1 VSAPRPGSVVA
12 FERVFAAMIV
22 AQAAYVVLS
31 WLAPGGWLDSF
42 STLSLGR
49 QVYVVAS
56 SVSGLLI
63 QAALLYFAAHRA
75 SYIARGLIVAFVFLR
90 VFAVVRLL
98 WLHWMSFG
106 LGSGL
111 MLATLVLH
119 FAAIWY
125 LFRPDAERWFR
136 GQGPVDAEVFR

>member
-1 VSAPRPGSVVA
+1 MLAV
-12 FERVFAAMIV
+12 
-22 AQAAYVVLS
+22 QAAFVILS

-42 STLSLGR
+42 SGLSLGR
-49 QVYVVAS
+49 QVWVVAT

-63 QAALLYFAAHRA
+63 QAAFLYFAARRA

-90 VFAVVRLL
+90 VIGVGRSL

-106 LGSGL
+106 LSTGL

-119 FAAIWY
+119 FVAIWY

-136 GQGPVDAEVFR
+136 GQGPVDPDVFS